1 MNNLYYWHLLLTLNL
16 KVLVLYFLILCPF
29 YVGPTPPT
37 VQSSASSSLSKQDH
51 SAVRDQVQLQLS
63 NGGSISSPSNS
74 SSAKTIVETL
84 TTTNNRNIPSVTVGL
99 QQASTTANNCSSSLD
114 NSSNGGSTHGGGPHG
129 GISLSTANNCTG
141 SVSVTK
147 EIQISQETTTRS
159 LTNSTSPIPSIAV
172 AGSEPVASAHMVN
185 GHSNGGGAVTVRCLY
200 FIYKAKLF
208 QEAMFF
214 IIIFTYLK

>member
-1 MNNLYYWHLLLTLNL
+1 M
-16 KVLVLYFLILCPF
+16 LCPF
-29 YVGPTPPT
+29 FVGPTPPT

-99 QQASTTANNCSSSLD
+99 QQASTANTCSSLE

-129 GISLSTANNCTG
+129 GISLSTTNNCTG

-185 GHSNGGGAVTVRCLY
+185 GHSNGGGAVTVRYLY
-200 FIYKAKLF
+200 FIYF
-208 QEAMFF
+208 SF
-214 IIIFTYLK
+214 

>member
-1 MNNLYYWHLLLTLNL
+1 M
-16 KVLVLYFLILCPF
+16 
-29 YVGPTPPT
+29 
-37 VQSSASSSLSKQDH
+37 
-51 SAVRDQVQLQLS
+51 RDQVQLQLS

-99 QQASTTANNCSSSLD
+99 QQASTANNCTSLD
-114 NSSNGGSTHGGGPHG
+114 NSSSNGGSTHGGGPHG
-129 GISLSTANNCTG
+129 GISLSTTNNCTG

-214 IIIFTYLK
+214 IIIILTCLK

>member
-1 MNNLYYWHLLLTLNL
+1 MDQT
-16 KVLVLYFLILCPF
+16 LVLYFLTLCPF
-29 YVGPTPPT
+29 LVGPTPPT

-63 NGGSISSPSNS
+63 NGDSISSPSSSS
-74 SSAKTIVETL
+74 SSAKTIVETI

-99 QQASTTANNCSSSLD
+99 QQASSTANNCSSSLD
-114 NSSNGGSTHGGGPHG
+114 NSSSNGGSSTHGGGPHG

-172 AGSEPVASAHMVN
+172 AGSEPVTTGHMVN

-200 FIYKAKLF
+200 FI
-208 QEAMFF
+208 
-214 IIIFTYLK
+214 

>member
-1 MNNLYYWHLLLTLNL
+1 M
-16 KVLVLYFLILCPF
+16 LYFLILCPF
-29 YVGPTPPT
+29 FLGPTPPT

-99 QQASTTANNCSSSLD
+99 QQASTANNCSSSLD

-159 LTNSTSPIPSIAV
+159 LTNSTSTIPSIAV
-172 AGSEPVASAHMVN
+172 AGSESVASAHMVN
-185 GHSNGGGAVTVRCLY
+185 GHSNGGGAVTVCCLY
-200 FIYKAKLF
+200 SI
-208 QEAMFF
+208 
-214 IIIFTYLK
+214 